1 MCLTRR
7 WPRSGHLVGDSFT
20 LADVYVMPVLEIT
33 QRAPEGKEM
42 VQSAKHLAAYSPNTR
57 SGPAT
62 GHRFH
67 RRRRGLEG
75 ALTGLCRHGLND

>member
-1 MCLTRR
+1 VGIARQHRHRSLSDTQLHFQLPVSQGRRWQARPRCDQRGRPGHAGVTRR

-42 VQSAKHLAAYSPNTR
+42 V
-57 SGPAT
+57 
-62 GHRFH
+62 
-67 RRRRGLEG
+67 
-75 ALTGLCRHGLND
+75 